1 MNKSINLHF
10 HSKNNKKRIRIYR
23 FCRTGSRNARN
34 ESTFVTCCGF
44 YCAKGIICNGVVVVV
59 CEHSIYPHSTTFANN
74 QYMIFF
80 YVCFP
85 PTSVPF
91 HIDIRTCH
99 RVNDTPTTSD
109 QKQPIGGPNVP
120 SRFFFMKYACIACL
134 HPSLLSYVLYL
145 DTEMPTHFKKYKI
158 LFPLSLYLSN
168 QFTQNPTV
176 FDGRDV

>member
-1 MNKSINLHF
+1 MGLLLL
-10 HSKNNKKRIRIYR
+10 
-23 FCRTGSRNARN
+23 
-34 ESTFVTCCGF
+34 
-44 YCAKGIICNGVVVVV
+44 
-59 CEHSIYPHSTTFANN
+59 FANIAYIHIPQHPPTIN
-74 QYMIFF
+74 IYDLLPC
-80 YVCFP
+80 VFP

-91 HIDIRTCH
+91 LVDIRTCH

-120 SRFFFMKYACIACL
+120 SRFFLRNTPACL